1 MHILGDLSKGPSDPR
16 ENHAFVEAVNKDF
29 RKEVGRSY
37 RQKQVIAY
45 MDALDAYREIL
56 SDLNQQQF
64 DKILEAFKLQ
74 SNVPL
79 KVSEIRVFLIKVGE
93 AYFEKKIKRLLD
105 ATEDRKL
112 IEGHAQTHV
121 GRPRINPVS

>member
-1 MHILGDLSKGPSDPR
+1 
-16 ENHAFVEAVNKDF
+16 
-29 RKEVGRSY
+29 
-37 RQKQVIAY
+37 